1 MLKFSFHNHT
11 YYSDGENSPEEMI
24 AAAGKA
30 GYTHYA
36 FTDHIYSEVFED
48 WTMDYRKYDEYVQRI
63 EKIKKDC
70 EGAIKIY
77 TGIEADWYKNHA
89 THFSRFEQL
98 RPKLDFVVGAVHVL
112 MPCNDIYLIDG
123 SAAEYE
129 LCLHNG
135 YAGDADAM
143 AADYYETYLQMIEGL
158 KPDLLAH
165 VDIMRKNNLDGVY
178 YDNNAP
184 FIRQYRKQ
192 IAEAIKAYDL
202 VTEIN
207 GGGNYRYK
215 NDVWYPS
222 DAMFEELLKCEVKM
236 TVGLDAHSVDMLTS
250 YYDAS
255 LLKLAKAGFK
265 VIYYYEDGEWLPI
278 KLNELI

>member
-1 MLKFSFHNHT
+1 M
-11 YYSDGENSPEEMI
+11 
-24 AAAGKA
+24 
-30 GYTHYA
+30 THLDRRANFGRKKYA
-36 FTDHIYSEVFED
+36 HRAVMALSLIHIS
-48 WTMDYRKYDEYVQRI
+48 
-63 EKIKKDC
+63 
-70 EGAIKIY
+70 
-77 TGIEADWYKNHA
+77 
-89 THFSRFEQL
+89 
-98 RPKLDFVVGAVHVL
+98 
-112 MPCNDIYLIDG
+112 
-123 SAAEYE
+123 
-129 LCLHNG
+129 
-135 YAGDADAM
+135 
-143 AADYYETYLQMIEGL
+143 
-158 KPDLLAH
+158 
-165 VDIMRKNNLDGVY
+165 
-178 YDNNAP
+178 